1 MKYLLKVFI
10 LLLVGCNS
18 MEQPET
24 TASDDLQYILYS
36 GGDII
41 SMSDDSHLEYAEAVV
56 TNNDIILFVGSK
68 TKADAK
74 YPKPSQG
81 SYTTFCA

>member
-10 LLLVGCNS
+10 LLLAGCNS
-18 MEQPET
+18 SEQPET
-24 TASDDLQYILYS
+24 TASDGLQHILYS

-41 SMSDDSHLEYAEAVV
+41 TMSDDFHLEYAETVV

-68 TKADAK
+68 NEADAK
-74 YPKPSQG
+74 YPDAKHHSLNG
-81 SYTTFCA
+81 